1 MLFYSYQYY
10 SDLQNDH
17 AFGEGGE
24 VNNLAYHRNITFL
37 VGNRN
42 LLRTGPLCAPAEDLQ
57 QIRVHEHVAGV
68 YARHFAHAC
77 ELRDEVTVDILDEVD
92 DSWDVVVALTPVG
105 TNLLVTEMLHE
116 LKSVLKRACSVIIS
130 KLSFFPL
137 FYRTQTHKMFKRT
150 LIFLARTHNL
160 QI

>member
-1 MLFYSYQYY
+1 MPL
-10 SDLQNDH
+10 
-17 AFGEGGE
+17 EKGGGGRE
-24 VNNLAYHRNITFL
+24 IKNLAYHRNITFL

-42 LLRTGPLCAPAEDLQ
+42 LLRTGPVCAPAEDLQ

-68 YARHFAHAC
+68 HARHFAHAC

-92 DSWDVVVALTPVG
+92 DSRDVVMALAPVG

-130 KLSFFPL
+130 KLSFSQDPN
-137 FYRTQTHKMFKRT
+137 T
-150 LIFLARTHNL
+150 
-160 QI
+160 